1 MSYTALQIDGLK
13 ELINIGGGHAAT
25 SLSKLVQQP
34 IDMRVPEVEI
44 LAYEDLYQ
52 QIMAEDK
59 EVHVVMSQIEGAFR
73 GIFLFVLT
81 DESAAKLRQLMIQ
94 AIRLKN

>member
-1 MSYTALQIDGLK
+1 MTAYELYSAADRWTK

-25 SLSKLVQQP
+25 SLSKLLQQP

-59 EVHVVMSQIEGAFR
+59 EVHVVISQIEGAFR
-73 GIFLFVLT
+73 GSSCL
-81 DESAAKLRQLMIQ
+81 S
-94 AIRLKN
+94 